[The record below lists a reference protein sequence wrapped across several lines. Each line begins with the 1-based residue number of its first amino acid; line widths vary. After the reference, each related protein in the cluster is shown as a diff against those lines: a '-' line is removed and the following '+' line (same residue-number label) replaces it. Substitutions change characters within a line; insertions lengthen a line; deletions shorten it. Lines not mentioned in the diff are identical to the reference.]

1 MKGTHQR
8 NKLTTAQ
15 SQIALE
21 FRVLGLRESEKAR
34 ASRDDEEKE
43 DEQVQQI
50 DSMG

>member
-8 NKLTTAQ
+8 NKLTTER

-21 FRVLGLRESEKAR
+21 FRVLGLRESEK